1 MNTEMDF
8 EKRYRLV
15 REIIETIVLT
25 ALMFLVIHT
34 AVQNFDVDGMSME
47 PTLHNG
53 ELILVDKWSYLFHA
67 PTRGDVIVFIAPPA
81 PTQDYVKRIVA
92 IPGDTIT
99 IDDTVVFVDGVKLNE
114 TYIAPQ
120 NQGNPYAYKTI
131 HDVVVPPNDYFVM
144 GDNRAGSSDSRNWG
158 FVPRAN
164 IIGQAALVYWPFGEN
179 NLGFLP
185 NATPVFTNVHQTGVS
200 TGSSGFANPAPPLTA
215 NASGLFLIAVVGVK
229 VGRRRKKKTDA

>member
-1 MNTEMDF
+1 MSSEMDF

-114 TYIAPQ
+114 TYVAPQ

-131 HDVVVPPNDYFVM
+131 HNVVVPPNDYFVM

-185 NATPVFTNVHQTGVS
+185 NATPVFANVHQTGVS
-200 TGSSGFANPAPPLTA
+200 TGSSGFASPAPPLA
-215 NASGLFLIAVVGVK
+215 LDASGAFLIVFVGVR
-229 VGRRRKKKTDA
+229 VGKQRKKK

>member
-1 MNTEMDF
+1 MSTEMDF

-67 PTRGDVIVFIAPPA
+67 PQRGDVIVFIAPPQ
-81 PTQDYVKRIVA
+81 PSQDYVKRIVA
-92 IPGDTIT
+92 LPGDTIT

-114 TYIAPQ
+114 TYVAPQ

-131 HDVVVPPNDYFVM
+131 HNLIVPSNDYFVM

-185 NATPVFTNVHQTGVS
+185 NATPVFANVHQTGVS
-200 TGSSGFANPAPPLTA
+200 TGSSGFASPAAPLA
-215 NASGLFLIAVVGVK
+215 LDGSGVLLIAVAGMCV
-229 VGRRRKKKTDA
+229 VGRRRRKNR

>member
-1 MNTEMDF
+1 MNIELDF

-25 ALMFLVIHT
+25 VLMFLVIHT
-34 AVQNFDVDGMSME
+34 AVQNFDVQGMSME
-47 PTLHNG
+47 PTLHNS

-67 PTRGDVIVFIAPPA
+67 PSRGDVIVFVAPPQ
-81 PTQDYVKRIVA
+81 PSEDYVKRIVA
-92 IPGDTIT
+92 LPGDTIT
-99 IDDTVVFVDGVKLNE
+99 INDTTVTVDGVRLNE
-114 TYIAPQ
+114 TYVVPQ

-131 HDVVVPPNDYFVM
+131 QNRVVPPNEYFVL

-164 IIGQAALVYWPFGEN
+164 IIGQAALVYWPLGEN

-185 NATPVFTNVHQTGVS
+185 NASPVFANVHPSGVS
-200 TGSSGFANPAPPLTA
+200 TGSSRFASPQAPLA
-215 NASGLFLIAVVGVK
+215 VNVDGMFLIAAPGLLMLCFLLWK
-229 VGRRRKKKTDA
+229 RKH

>member
-114 TYIAPQ
+114 TYVAPQ

-131 HDVVVPPNDYFVM
+131 HNVVVPPNDYFVM

-200 TGSSGFANPAPPLTA
+200 TSSSGFANPAQPLAA
-215 NASGLFLIAVVGVK
+215 NASGLFLIAFMGVRIE
-229 VGRRRKKKTDA
+229 RRRKKKTDA